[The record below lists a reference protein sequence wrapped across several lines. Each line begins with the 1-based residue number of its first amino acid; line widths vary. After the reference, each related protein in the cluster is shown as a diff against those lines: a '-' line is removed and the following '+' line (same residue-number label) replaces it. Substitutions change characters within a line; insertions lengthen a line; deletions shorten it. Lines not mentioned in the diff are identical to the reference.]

1 MAVTKNEP
9 YALSNPLSVL
19 LQKPP
24 EDFARADM
32 LRVIAEKGIERITFH
47 YTGLDGKL
55 KELRI
60 PVADAA
66 QAESVLAEGERADG
80 SSLFKG
86 MVDTAVSDLYV
97 VPVYRTAFLNPF
109 DEAGLD
115 FVCRYLAK
123 DGEPAPFAPD
133 NILAR
138 AAGLFRANTGLDMRA
153 LGELEFFLLGEAKGN
168 LFVPP
173 KQQGYHGSAPFIKSG
188 PILNEMVRHI
198 TRITGAV
205 KYAHSEVGFLA
216 RVQSENAEIDGRRA
230 EQLEIE
236 FLPRPIVEM
245 ADDLVIARWVIR
257 NVASQHGCVATF
269 APKIEDGV
277 AGNGLHVH
285 MEIARD
291 GRSVMTGAAVADDS
305 AIKDG
310 LVVADGRLSEE
321 ARRLIG
327 GLLEYADTLTAFGNT
342 VSAAY
347 LRLVPHQEA
356 PTRICWSDFNRSVL
370 IRVPLGWNNLQGL
383 SRRVNPRDGAEFS
396 RTESRQTVEF
406 RSPDGSANVHLL
418 LAGLAMAADWGFGN
432 AKSALVPGKTPLELA
447 EYLYVKGNIFD
458 NKELLNRLPELPA
471 SCVASGRL
479 LLAKRGLYERDG
491 VFPASVI
498 DYAARALDA
507 EKDEFMNQTL
517 LIDLP
522 VDQRLVATRR
532 IMHKDL
538 HRN

>member
-1 MAVTKNEP
+1 MAVTKSDS

-24 EDFARADM
+24 RDFNRADM
-32 LRVIAEKGIERITFH
+32 LRIIAERGIERITFH
-47 YTGLDGKL
+47 YTALDGKL

-60 PVADAA
+60 PVADAG

-86 MVDTAVSDLYV
+86 MVDPAVSDLYV
-97 VPVYRTAFLNPF
+97 VPVFKTAFLNPF
-109 DEAGLD
+109 DDASLD
-115 FVCRYLAK
+115 FICRYMTK
-123 DGEPAPFAPD
+123 DGEMAAFPPD

-138 AAGLFRANTGLDMRA
+138 ASALFGKNTGLELRA
-153 LGELEFFLLGEAKGN
+153 LGELEFFLLAEPAPG
-168 LFVPP
+168 LFLPQ

-188 PILNEMVRHI
+188 PVLNEMVRHI

-205 KYAHSEVGFLA
+205 KYAHSEVGFLD
-216 RVQSENAEIDGRRA
+216 RVQSENPEIDGRRA

-236 FLPRPIVEM
+236 FLPRPITEM
-245 ADDLVIARWVIR
+245 ADDLVISRWIIR
-257 NVASQHGCVATF
+257 NVAAQHGCVATF
-269 APKIEDGV
+269 APKIEEGV

-285 MEIARD
+285 MELARD
-291 GRSVMTGAAVADDS
+291 GKSVMTGADNPVGAA
-305 AIKDG
+305 
-310 LVVADGRLSEE
+310 GRLSGE
-321 ARRLIG
+321 AKRLVG
-327 GLLEYADTLTAFGNT
+327 GLLEYAGSLTAFGNT

-370 IRVPLGWNNLQGL
+370 IRVPLGWNNVPGL
-383 SRRVNPRDGAEFS
+383 SRKVNPQDAQGFTRA
-396 RTESRQTVEF
+396 ESRQTVEL
-406 RSPDGSANVHLL
+406 RSPDGSASVHLL
-418 LAGLAMAADWGFGN
+418 LAGLVMAADWGFGT
-432 AKSALVPGKTPLELA
+432 AKSTLVAGKSALELA
-447 EYLYVKGNIFD
+447 EYLYVKGNIFED
-458 NKELLNRLPELPA
+458 KELLKRLPELPA
-471 SCVASGRL
+471 SCVESGRL
-479 LLAKRGLYERDG
+479 LLKKRGLYERDG

-498 DYAARALDA
+498 DFAARMLEA
-507 EKDEFMNQTL
+507 EKDEFMNQSL

-522 VDQRLVATRR
+522 VDQRLIATRK